1 LFSFPKAALVT
12 AGAFI
17 ALVVAPAALAEKFGP
32 DLRVEGQSL
41 TTSVALTVRLSP
53 SYSTSKPGVT
63 VTMTKCGAA
72 QVRLV
77 RRLGG
82 LGSGQTFRA
91 SAGKLVWTLASVPAK
106 PAKPTLNLRLA
117 VPKGA
122 KTLCVR
128 TSMYDSYTKQTVNV
142 TNRIP
147 L

>member
-1 LFSFPKAALVT
+1 LSSLRKTALVI

-17 ALVVAPAALAEKFGP
+17 ALLMAPAALAEKFGP
-32 DLRVEGQSL
+32 DLRVEGQSKI
-41 TTSVALTVRLSP
+41 TFVAVTVRLSP
-53 SYSTSKPGVT
+53 SYSTPKPGVT

-77 RRLGG
+77 QRLGG

-91 SAGKLVWTLASVPAK
+91 QPGKLVWTLASVPAK
-106 PAKPTLNLRLA
+106 PAKPTLSLRLA

-122 KTLCVR
+122 KTLCVQ
-128 TSMYDSYTKQTVNV
+128 TSMHDNYTKQTVNV

>member
-1 LFSFPKAALVT
+1 LLSFPKAALVT
-12 AGAFI
+12 VGAFI

-72 QVRLV
+72 QVLLV
-77 RRLGG
+77 RRLGS

-91 SAGKLVWTLASVPAK
+91 QPGKLVWTLASVPAK

-122 KTLCVR
+122 KTLCVH
-128 TSMYDSYTKQTVNV
+128 TSMYDNYTKQTVNV